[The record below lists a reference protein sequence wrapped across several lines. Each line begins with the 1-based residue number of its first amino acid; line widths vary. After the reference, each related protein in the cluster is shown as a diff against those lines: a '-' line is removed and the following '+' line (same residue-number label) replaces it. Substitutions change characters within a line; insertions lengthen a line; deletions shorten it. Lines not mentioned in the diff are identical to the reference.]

1 MRRVCCSGLNGLWW
15 VGLRY
20 PVARRNTRR
29 EQKRPARAGALDSRL
44 AAGRPSARV
53 ECVAKPKFSLICLW
67 PRVLDITQPSISG
80 GRAHPHGDWRGM
92 RAPPAPRR
100 ARRRTYVVAVSAP
113 PIRAHAC
120 YASCTAAVQC
130 RPAGPRGR
138 HPPGTQVRRL
148 DCERAPVSSLPLASR
163 CDCDPAAIQVR
174 DSRAQPRDEP

>member
-1 MRRVCCSGLNGLWW
+1 VGRLILWH
-15 VGLRY
+15 GGTHGENRS
-20 PVARRNTRR
+20 A
-29 EQKRPARAGALDSRL
+29 QHARARQILVWL
-44 AAGRPSARV
+44 QAGRVRV
-53 ECVAKPKFSLICLW
+53 SSVSRSQSFLLFAW
-67 PRVLDITQPSISG
+67 PRVLDITQAYRYP
-80 GRAHPHGDWRGM
+80 PHGPRAWRWHA
-92 RAPPAPRR
+92 RPAGRR
-100 ARRRTYVVAVSAP
+100 TYVVSAGRRTYVVAVSAP